1 MRVSREQVRSFADGG
16 DAESLGTDLK
26 KLAHGGLRA
35 SVDLLQ
41 ELEGVVGV
49 AVDDVDADGGIHVVG
64 KGILAH
70 ERTCYGLKI
79 ENWLNFFA

>member
-1 MRVSREQVRSFADGG
+1 MRVSREQVRSFADSG
-16 DAESLGTDLK
+16 DAKTLGADLE

-49 AVDDVDADGGIHVVG
+49 AVDDVDADGGVDVVG